1 MLYFLL
7 VVEGALNH
15 RACWVTLLHPSGV
28 ASVPL
33 QLGLGS
39 PSLGRQGPRDMET
52 DHMCDG
58 VSRQGQA
65 VICVIGVARHYPCR
79 RLVIEMLHPVPMRPH
94 EFCI

>member
-1 MLYFLL
+1 M
-7 VVEGALNH
+7 GCSTRALNR

-39 PSLGRQGPRDMET
+39 PSLGRRGPRDMET

-58 VSRQGQA
+58 VSM
-65 VICVIGVARHYPCR
+65 VFTCVMGLGFYLFTFFFHPGVQYSLSAYALKEKTWGNP
-79 RLVIEMLHPVPMRPH
+79 
-94 EFCI
+94 